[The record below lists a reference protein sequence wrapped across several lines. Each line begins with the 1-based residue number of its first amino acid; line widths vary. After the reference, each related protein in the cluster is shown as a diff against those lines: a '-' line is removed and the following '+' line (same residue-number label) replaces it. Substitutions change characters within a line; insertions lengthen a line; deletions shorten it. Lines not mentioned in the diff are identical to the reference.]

1 MMETVFS
8 SESSLD
14 SLIQINKMQ
23 EIDDEVDQAGSAFA
37 RHEFFNGL
45 LKFLNNCHLGRGGKS
60 IL

>member
-1 MMETVFS
+1 MMETEFS

-23 EIDDEVDQAGSAFA
+23 EIDDGVDQAGSASA

-45 LKFLNNCHLGRGGKS
+45 LKSLNNCYLERGGKS